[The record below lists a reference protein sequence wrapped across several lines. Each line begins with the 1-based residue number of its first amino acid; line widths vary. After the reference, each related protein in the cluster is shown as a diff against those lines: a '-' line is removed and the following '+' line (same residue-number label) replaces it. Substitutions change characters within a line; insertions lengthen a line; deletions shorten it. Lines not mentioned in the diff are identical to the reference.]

1 MSGFIRRF
9 TTPQGAEVYNQ
20 IEGAVIIDLP
30 PPGAVNGVGTGV
42 VGMVGEF
49 ADMALAIAASSG
61 GVISTKI
68 QPGEIFS
75 AQDLADKFGGFD
87 PTLGD
92 HGNSL
97 GSGFLALRNK
107 RFSRLVLA
115 AVNLCSAQG
124 ARFWRVLP
132 LCRTTTDATPA
143 VPVSGAQIVA
153 GREFRAA
160 GVGRIKI
167 GTRVNF
173 TARLPITTGVGGA
186 TVAGGSAV
194 TQVFNSTGGFDW
206 TLIDRGDGTLGA
218 RKGDILV
225 IGNNNAGAVQ
235 PTAEAG
241 TYRVASDPVS
251 GIAITLQ
258 RLDGAAFV
266 FTAQTTIPWRLHHST
281 DADSAR
287 ERVVGSSAPGG
298 YVFADAGGAH
308 TPVRP
313 ITNAAGA
320 GTDGTYTA
328 ATLVVPA
335 VVPPAL
341 TGSTADPLSGLA
353 GSLHPVTAT
362 TFTAAVQLSNAVSAS
377 GLDAVYSTAF
387 DAFLGAQAPV
397 RDVNILAAARKSSA
411 IRTAGK
417 NTAANRAQQG
427 KGMDFVTSPQLSVV
441 TTTAATADADPG
453 VGANRSERV
462 FYSWPGAQHNVPEA
476 VGYLIGTSDGDFTDS
491 GLLDDSGDL
500 WLASILSNLA
510 PERNPGQS
518 QEPVPTLL
526 GAIVGLQRGL
536 NNLQMADYVVMRQ
549 QGIAGLRID
558 PNDGPVFQSGI
569 TTSLVSG
576 QKNIA
581 RRRMADFI
589 EDSVAARLNQ
599 LAKLP
604 LTEDL
609 KDTCLTEVVAFMD
622 ELKSPNNPK
631 AQRINDYSVDGVSG
645 NTANLESKGI
655 FVLIGNVRTLA
666 TADTIVFQAQ
676 IGEGVVIVSA
686 N

>member
-9 TTPQGAEVYNQ
+9 TTPQGAEVLNQ

-30 PPGAVNGVGTGV
+30 PPGAIQGVGTGV
-42 VGMVGEF
+42 VGLVGEF
-49 ADMALAIAASSG
+49 ADMGLAVAASSG

-68 QPGEIFS
+68 APAEIFS
-75 AQDLADKFGGFD
+75 AQDLADKFGSFD

-92 HGNSL
+92 NGNSL
-97 GSGFLALRNK
+97 GNGFLALRNK
-107 RFSRLVLA
+107 RFSRLIVA
-115 AVNLCSAQG
+115 AVNMCSAQG
-124 ARFWRVLP
+124 ARFWRSLP
-132 LCRTTTDATPA
+132 LCRTATDANPV
-143 VPVSGAQIVA
+143 VPVSAAQIAA
-153 GREFRAA
+153 GREFRVA

-167 GTRVNF
+167 GTRVAF
-173 TARLPITTGVGGA
+173 TSRLPMASGIAGVA
-186 TVAGGSAV
+186 TAGGSAV
-194 TQVFNSTGGFDW
+194 IQVFSADTGFDW
-206 TLIDRGDGTLGA
+206 TLVDRGDGNLGA

-235 PTAEAG
+235 PTSEAG

-258 RLDGAAFV
+258 KLSGAAFV
-266 FTAQTTIPWRLHHST
+266 FTAQTAIPWRLHHST

-287 ERVVGSSAPGG
+287 ERVVGSALPGG
-298 YVFADAGGAH
+298 YAFLDAGGA
-308 TPVRP
+308 TVPVRP
-313 ITNAAGA
+313 ITNASGA

-328 ATLVVPA
+328 ASLLAPA

-341 TGSTADPLSGLA
+341 TGSSADPLSGLA
-353 GSLHPVTAT
+353 GSVHPVTAT
-362 TFTAAVQLSNAVSAS
+362 TFTAALQLANAVSAS
-377 GLDAVYSTAF
+377 AIDAVYSTAL

-397 RDVNILAAARKSSA
+397 RDVELLVSARKSSA
-411 IRTAGK
+411 IRAAGK
-417 NTAANRAQQG
+417 TTAATRASAG
-427 KGMDFVTSPQLSVV
+427 KGMDFVSSPALATV
-441 TTTAATADADPG
+441 TTTAATADTDPG

-462 FYSWPGAQHNVPEA
+462 FYSWPGVQHNVPEA
-476 VGYLIGTSDGDFTDS
+476 VGYLVATADGDFTDT
-491 GLLDDSGDL
+491 GLLDDSGDV
-500 WLASILSNLA
+500 WLASVMSNLA

-518 QEPVPTLL
+518 QEPVPTIL
-526 GAIVGLQRGL
+526 GPIVGLQRGL
-536 NNLQMADYVVMRQ
+536 GTLQMADYIVLRQ
-549 QGIAGLRID
+549 QGVCGMRID
-558 PNDGPVFQSGI
+558 PSDGPVFQSGI

-589 EDSVAARLNQ
+589 EDSVARRLNQ
-599 LAKLP
+599 LSKLP

-609 KDTCLTEVVAFMD
+609 KDTCLTEVIAFFD
-622 ELKSPNNPK
+622 ELKSPNNKK

-655 FVLIGNVRTLA
+655 YVVIGNVRTLA

-686 N
+686 T